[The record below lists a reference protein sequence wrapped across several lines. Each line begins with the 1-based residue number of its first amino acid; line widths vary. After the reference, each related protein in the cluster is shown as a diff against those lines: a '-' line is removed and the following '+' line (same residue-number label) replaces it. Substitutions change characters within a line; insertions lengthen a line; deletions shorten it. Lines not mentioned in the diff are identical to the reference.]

1 MFPPAP
7 SLGKPAKVDSILTA
21 RRFTKH
27 SNGSNKQWSS
37 EEYNVKVPAGS
48 IVVMDILAA
57 QMNRK
62 PVFFGALFGFTAESF
77 SRFYIAMTWGEDVY
91 DFRPERFIDTDTY
104 RWPREACESSQLN
117 KYSCSHKEN

>member
-7 SLGKPAKVDSILTA
+7 ALGKPAKVDGILTA

-48 IVVMDILAA
+48 IVIMDVLGA

-62 PVFFGALFGFTAESF
+62 PFFCALLVSLLSPLLGFT
-77 SRFYIAMTWGEDVY
+77 
-91 DFRPERFIDTDTY
+91 
-104 RWPREACESSQLN
+104 
-117 KYSCSHKEN
+117 